1 MDAFE
6 VADLIAAR
14 ERPEHVYADFIRSD
28 LLSVGLATWP
38 AGTADTQQPHTEDE
52 VYYVVQGR
60 ARMTVAGERRPVG
73 PGSIV
78 YVATGVEHRFTD
90 IEEDLH
96 VLVFWAPP
104 YRSQQKPPAAE

>member
-1 MDAFE
+1 VDAFE
-6 VADLIAAR
+6 VPDLIAAR
-14 ERPEHVYADFIRSD
+14 QGREHEYADFIRSE
-28 LLSVGLATWP
+28 LLSVGLASWP
-38 AGTADTQQPHTEDE
+38 AGSPDTQRPHTEDE

-60 ARMTVAGERRPVG
+60 ARITVAGERRPVG

-90 IEEDLH
+90 IEEDLQ

-104 YRSQQKPPAAE
+104 RHSRRGAPEA